1 MRESGQAIAVAPTL
15 PRALTLTWPILMAGL
30 ALLANG
36 YRFGTT
42 DQSIH
47 LTLLRELLDPG
58 SMAADLVATH
68 ASAHVSLWW
77 HLQVPLVRLVGWEHL
92 PTIYLGLYAT
102 ALIATFALLGR
113 LARTLLGNP
122 WAELVAPA
130 LLVVFKACPAHVH
143 TFEPELINRTAAHP
157 LLLGAVWLLLRGR
170 PIRAA
175 ALCGLAFDLHA
186 TTATHVALALALVT
200 VADPALRG
208 RALRASGAFLVC
220 AAPLLAMVALRG
232 GPGAWW
238 VDPEWLHILHWRMP
252 HHLFPA
258 HWPAAVWGVAL
269 FHLALWGVGSRW
281 IPDRAHRRRG
291 HLLVAG
297 ALLCGPVL
305 GTLAGG
311 PLPLAPLLA
320 LHLWEAWILIAL
332 LAYLAAAGPLLALL
346 RSEKRV
352 LRPIGVVLGVAL
364 ALGFESNAIGLREP
378 PVFDWRGPGADER
391 DLLDALD
398 GPRFRVSAGTS
409 LLVPPTGL
417 TWLRPFS
424 GRAVFVTVKDGGEAV
439 FDREMALQWRRR
451 LGELC
456 GQDVL
461 LGPPPAD
468 EWRGYRAV
476 GERARA
482 AFAGQTDRALKRLAV
497 RHRAWLLV
505 VPTAEERPGLSPIY
519 SNGSYLVYDLRHPTF
534 E

>member
-1 MRESGQAIAVAPTL
+1 
-15 PRALTLTWPILMAGL
+15 MAGL

-58 SMAADLVATH
+58 SMASDLVASH
-68 ASAHVSLWW
+68 ATAHASLWW
-77 HLQVPLVRLVGWEHL
+77 HLQVPLVRLVGWERL
-92 PTIYLGLYAT
+92 PELYLTLYIV
-102 ALIATFALLGR
+102 ALVATFALLGR
-113 LARTLLGNP
+113 LARTLLGTP

-143 TFEPELINRTAAHP
+143 TFEPELINRTAVHP
-157 LLLGAVWLLLRGR
+157 LLLGAVWLAIRGR

-175 ALCGLAFDLHA
+175 ALCGLAFNFHA
-186 TTATHVALALALVT
+186 TTATHVAVALAVVT
-200 VADPALRG
+200 LADPSLRG
-208 RALRASGAFLVC
+208 RAVRAAGAFGIC
-220 AAPLLAMVALRG
+220 AAPLLALVALRG

-238 VDPEWLHILHWRMP
+238 VDEEWMQILRWRNT
-252 HHLFPA
+252 HHLFPDR
-258 HWPAAVWGVAL
+258 WPAAIWGVAVAQ
-269 FHLALWGVGSRW
+269 LALWAVASRW
-281 IPDRAHRRRG
+281 IPDRGRRRRA

-297 ALLCGPVL
+297 SLLCGPLL
-305 GTLAGG
+305 GSLAAG

-320 LHLWEAWILIAL
+320 LHLWEAWILVAL
-332 LAYLAAAGPLLALL
+332 LAYLAAAGPLISLL
-346 RSEKRV
+346 RSPRWF
-352 LRPIGVVLGVAL
+352 LRPAGILIGVAL
-364 ALGFESNAIGLREP
+364 ALGFESNAIGIREP
-378 PVFDWRGPGADER
+378 PVFDWRGPGDDER
-391 DLLDALD
+391 ALLEALE

-409 LLVPPTGL
+409 LLVPPTGM

-456 GQDVL
+456 GHDVL
-461 LGPPPAD
+461 EGSPPAD

-482 AFAGQTDRALKRLAV
+482 AFARQTDRALMRLAA

-505 VPTAEERPGLSPIY
+505 VPAAEERPGLEPIY
-519 SNGSYLVYDLRHPTF
+519 SNAGYFVYDLRHPTF